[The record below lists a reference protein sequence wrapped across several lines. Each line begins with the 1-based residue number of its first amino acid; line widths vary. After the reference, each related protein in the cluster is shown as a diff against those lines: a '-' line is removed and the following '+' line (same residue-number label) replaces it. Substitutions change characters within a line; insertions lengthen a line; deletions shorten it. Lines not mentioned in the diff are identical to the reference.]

1 MSIESV
7 QRQAKKAL
15 LAAAE
20 DPDLILEGY
29 RNTESPCLSW
39 TIRIAEALGATVT
52 IAIEFPQTA
61 EQDSP
66 GLLQ

>member
-29 RNTESPCLSW
+29 KNTESPELSW
-39 TIRIAEALGATVT
+39 TIRIAEALGAVVEVT
-52 IAIEFPQTA
+52 INAVPPEKR
-61 EQDSP
+61 E
-66 GLLQ
+66 G